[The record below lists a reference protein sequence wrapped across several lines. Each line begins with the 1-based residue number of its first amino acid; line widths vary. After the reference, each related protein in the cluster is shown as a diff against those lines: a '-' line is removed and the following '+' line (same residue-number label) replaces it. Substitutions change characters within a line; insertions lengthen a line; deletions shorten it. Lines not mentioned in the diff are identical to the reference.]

1 VNDSPATPAPA
12 TAAEPISPWRP
23 LGHAVFRALWIAG
36 LVSDIGAWMHDVGES
51 WLMTSL
57 SVSPLHVALLQS
69 ADSFAMFIFALPAGA
84 LADVVDRRRV
94 AIWTQAWLLVGAA
107 LLGVLTVTHHMTPW
121 RLIGLS
127 FVMGIGAA
135 FDGPVWQ
142 AIVSEVVPRKE
153 LPAAITLGGLSFNLA
168 RAAGPAMG
176 GLVVAAAGPF
186 AVFLLN
192 ALTFAYGIVVLLR
205 WRRAPARTNAP
216 AERWL
221 GAMQSGLRFVRNSP
235 DLVAIFVRSGLSLFA
250 SSCLL
255 ALLPLFARRE
265 LGLDSLEYG
274 ALLGCMGVGSVVS
287 ATVVLPRARAKLSP
301 DAILAVGC
309 VTMGV
314 GLVALSRA
322 PDVWLAGAAMFV
334 AGLASMSVVSSLNVA
349 VQMASPPWVQ
359 ARVLSVHLL
368 VFQGAVALGSVTWGE
383 LAARTSLRA
392 AMVVAAAT
400 LVATL
405 VARVWFRLG
414 GEEHDFSPSMHWPKP
429 MLACDPAADD
439 GPVLVSV
446 AYRVPAENVKAFLVA
461 AAIFGQSR
469 RRFGAIQ
476 WEMFRDPAEP
486 DRFVE
491 VYMVE
496 SWGDHMR
503 QHDRVSVEQED
514 DEKELHA
521 LLAPG
526 TKPVVTHLIAARPPE
541 PDDEEEGRPGGPR
554 VPAVY
559 T

>member
-1 VNDSPATPAPA
+1 MTEESQPQ
-12 TAAEPISPWRP
+12 PISPWRP

-36 LVSDIGAWMHDVGES
+36 LVSDVGAWMHDVGES

-57 SVSPLHVALLQS
+57 SPSPLLVALLQS
-69 ADSFAMFIFALPAGA
+69 ADSLAIFLLALPAGA
-84 LADVVDRRRV
+84 LADVVDRRRL

-192 ALTFAYGIVVLLR
+192 AVTFAYGIVVLVR
-205 WRRAPARTNAP
+205 WRRPPVRTTLP

-235 DLVAIFVRSGLSLFA
+235 DLIAIFVRSGVSLFGG
-250 SSCLL
+250 SCLL

-265 LGLDSLEYG
+265 LELGSLGYG
-274 ALLGCMGVGSVVS
+274 ALMGCMGVGSVVS
-287 ATVVLPRARAKLSP
+287 ATVVLPRVRTKLSP
-301 DAILAVGC
+301 DGILAAGA
-309 VTMGV
+309 VTLAAGLLGLALAPNAWMG
-314 GLVALSRA
+314 
-322 PDVWLAGAAMFV
+322 GAAMFV
-334 AGLASMSVVSSLNVA
+334 AGVASMSVISSLNVA

-368 VFQGAVALGSVTWGE
+368 VFQGAVALGSVAWGA
-383 LAARTSLRA
+383 LAARTTLRT
-392 AMVVAAAT
+392 AMVAAAVT
-400 LVATL
+400 MVAGL

-414 GEEHDFSPSMHWPKP
+414 TEEHDFSPSMHWPKP

-439 GPVLVSV
+439 GPVLVTV
-446 AYRVPAENVKAFLVA
+446 EYRVPAANVTAFLEA
-461 AAIFGQSR
+461 ASAFGQSR
-469 RRFGAIQ
+469 RRFGAFQ
-476 WEMFRDPAEP
+476 WEMFRDPAVL

-503 QHDRVSVEQED
+503 QHDRLSVEQEE
-514 DEKELHA
+514 DEKELRA
-521 LLAPG
+521 LLTPG
-526 TKPVVTHLIAARPPE
+526 VAPVVTHLIAARPVE
-541 PDDEEEGRPGGPR
+541 DEDEAREEATSRP
-554 VPAVY
+554 
-559 T
+559 